1 MKVTVENKKGLN
13 KDVKVFVDK
22 KTMNVYMDEK
32 YEEIKGTV
40 NLKGFRP
47 GKVPREILKR
57 QFGKAVFSEVLD
69 KVLKETSTKALQENK
84 IKPAGQPKLDLKTYG
99 EDKDLEYILSVT
111 ELPKV
116 ELKSIENIKFDEY
129 TVKIDQKET
138 DKRINDIAKNQP
150 NFKEAPETTKA
161 KKGDLVV
168 FDYNATVDE
177 KTFKGGEGKNTQLT
191 LGKDLFLKG
200 FDEQLIGVKKGD
212 EKIVDA
218 TLPENFPEKE
228 FINKKAKFKCTI
240 SAVKIP
246 EDVKIDDQFAKN
258 LGAKDLNDLKSLIT
272 KQINDEYK
280 NSLDRL
286 TKNQIL
292 KEIEK
297 FKVSEIP
304 ENLLEDEIKIL
315 SQGMSEDDAKKSR
328 KNFEEVAKKRIKV
341 GLVLNEFG
349 EQNQIKVT
357 EQELQAE
364 VQKQIRMMPGQEKM
378 VMEFYKK
385 NPNALASLRGT
396 VYEEKI
402 LNMIKEKAKPNKK
415 EISKDEAEKI
425 LKESQ
430 KQQLEQERRQA
441 EINTLQQH
449 NDLLAELDQA
459 EDVNRATFA
468 FLNRDDDNSV
478 RAFNEAQT
486 EISDRDIRRIDAQGL
501 YASEQ
506 LRLRSVGALRAGR
519 AAERAANLNA
529 MATIFSASYKATQTG

>member
-22 KTMNVYMDEK
+22 KTMNLYMDEK

-116 ELKSIENIKFDEY
+116 ELKSIENINFDEY
-129 TVKIDQKET
+129 IVKIDQKET

-150 NFKEAPETTKA
+150 NFKEASETTKA

-200 FDEQLIGVKKGD
+200 FDEQLIGVKKSD

-228 FINKKAKFKCTI
+228 FINKKAKFMCKI

-341 GLVLNEFG
+341 GLILNEFG

-357 EQELQAE
+357 EQELQTE

-430 KQQLEQERRQA
+430 KQQLDQE
-441 EINTLQQH
+441 LK
-449 NDLLAELDQA
+449 DQRKPEKKA
-459 EDVNRATFA
+459 DVKKTA
-468 FLNRDDDNSV
+468 DNKTKPKVKKTKSV
-478 RAFNEAQT
+478 AKK
-486 EISDRDIRRIDAQGL
+486 IKKVS
-501 YASEQ
+501 
-506 LRLRSVGALRAGR
+506 
-519 AAERAANLNA
+519 
-529 MATIFSASYKATQTG
+529 KK